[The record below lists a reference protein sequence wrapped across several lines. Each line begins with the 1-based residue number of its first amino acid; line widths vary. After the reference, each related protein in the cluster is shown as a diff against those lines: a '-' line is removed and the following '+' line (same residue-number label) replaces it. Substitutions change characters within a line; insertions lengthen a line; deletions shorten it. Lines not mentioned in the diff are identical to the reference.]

1 MVIVFDKG
9 FGRSSQISVKG
20 SFGMIDN
27 MARKFLDP
35 GTQMLFQK
43 RLLV

>member
-1 MVIVFDKG
+1 MAIVFDKG
-9 FGRSSQISVKG
+9 FRRPGQIPVKG
-20 SFGMIDN
+20 RLGMIDN

-35 GTQMLFQK
+35 RTQMLFQK